1 MLIALIVN
9 AFAIWWFF
17 RLVRNVLAD
26 PMVRGLIIGV
36 VIILMVG
43 GVVYRWLEDWSF
55 LNSVYFSAVTLC
67 TVGYGDFAP
76 RTAAGKIFTIVYM
89 FVGVGLFAT
98 AATTILQRSR
108 FWVRIEE
115 KAAAADRD
123 VENADAN
130 A

>member
-17 RLVRNVLAD
+17 RLVRNVLLD
-26 PMVRGLIIGV
+26 PMVRGLIVGV
-36 VIILMVG
+36 VVILLAG
-43 GVVYRWLEDWSF
+43 GLVYRWLEDWSF

-76 RTAAGKIFTIVYM
+76 RTGAGKLFTIFYM

-115 KAAAADRD
+115 KAAAADGQQA
-123 VENADAN
+123 NADAD